1 MVKNFTQI
9 LPGDGECQYFKNFI
23 SEDECAHYLKYFI
36 NQIDWRHDPVTVYGK
51 SYLQPRLTAWYGD
64 AGADY
69 TYSGLTLKPTA
80 WSASLLTLKAILEK
94 ATRAKYN
101 SVLLNYYRDGN
112 DYMGKHSDK
121 EKVLGENPNIASLS
135 FGETRIFRLRHKKR
149 EDLKPVDITL
159 ENGDLILM
167 KGSMQENWTHEIVKT
182 ATEVGPRINLS
193 FRFIY
198 F

>member
-1 MVKNFTQI
+1 
-9 LPGDGECQYFKNFI
+9 
-23 SEDECAHYLKYFI
+23 
-36 NQIDWRHDPVTVYGK
+36 
-51 SYLQPRLTAWYGD
+51 
-64 AGADY
+64 
-69 TYSGLTLKPTA
+69 
-80 WSASLLTLKAILEK
+80 
-94 ATRAKYN
+94 
-101 SVLLNYYRDGN
+101 
-112 DYMGKHSDK
+112 MGKHSDK